1 MERADKYINDIE
13 LLFQEW
19 KNKAPSDDI
28 NHSQNVFIEM
38 VLYAGAVVFPK
49 VRHLY
54 LLKEAYHVTSDWDL
68 IKEHLLTEAK
78 MGKHITWKRV
88 SQWTQ
93 GLLHTSATDLCPFR
107 DEVAMH
113 YFGNE
118 QLRQIAVVN
127 VKKSDGAKDSEKD
140 NILQYAEYDRTELRR
155 EIELIDPTI
164 IVCGYT
170 ITSLNVIMGYNI
182 KDRQNSNLY
191 YFTRLN
197 GHDVIV
203 LDYYHRQIVIQI

>member
-1 MERADKYINDIE
+1 M
-13 LLFQEW
+13 
-19 KNKAPSDDI
+19 
-28 NHSQNVFIEM
+28 
-38 VLYAGAVVFPK
+38 
-49 VRHLY
+49 
-54 LLKEAYHVTSDWDL
+54 
-68 IKEHLLTEAK
+68 
-78 MGKHITWKRV
+78 
-88 SQWTQ
+88 
-93 GLLHTSATDLCPFR
+93 
-107 DEVAMH
+107 
-113 YFGNE
+113 
-118 QLRQIAVVN
+118 
-127 VKKSDGAKDSEKD
+127 KD

-203 LDYYHRQIVIQI
+203 LDYYHPSNRYPDIMNYYGLIGSYQQALICQSKGVCSK